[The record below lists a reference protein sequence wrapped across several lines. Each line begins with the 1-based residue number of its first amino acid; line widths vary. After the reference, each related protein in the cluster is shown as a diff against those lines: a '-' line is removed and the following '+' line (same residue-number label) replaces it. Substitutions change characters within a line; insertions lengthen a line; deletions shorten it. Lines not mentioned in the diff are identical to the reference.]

1 MARFKQLKSELRNNQ
16 SEVDQ
21 LRQTVTEQEAKL
33 QRLRLR
39 QAQAEA
45 KTNPALSPLMEEKA
59 ALLKDIREAKK
70 LLGSGPQSAEVRIA
84 KHNAWIEKIGEEALE
99 AEATLSSAEQRM
111 SEVNA
116 EIATQ
121 VETLLETSEEKALE
135 A

>member
-1 MARFKQLKSELRNNQ
+1 MHMEKRQQRTPQEIIAETEARLE
-16 SEVDQ
+16 
-21 LRQTVTEQEAKL
+21 
-33 QRLRLR
+33 RLRLR

-84 KHNAWIEKIGEEALE
+84 KHNAWIEKIGDEALE

-111 SEVNA
+111 AEVNA
-116 EIATQ
+116 EISTQ

>member
-1 MARFKQLKSELRNNQ
+1 MEKRQQRTPAEIIAETEARLE
-16 SEVDQ
+16 
-21 LRQTVTEQEAKL
+21 
-33 QRLRLR
+33 RLRLR

-111 SEVNA
+111 AEVNA
-116 EIATQ
+116 EISTQ

>member
-1 MARFKQLKSELRNNQ
+1 MEKRQQRSPQEIIVETEARLE
-16 SEVDQ
+16 
-21 LRQTVTEQEAKL
+21 
-33 QRLRLR
+33 RLRLR

-59 ALLKDIREAKK
+59 DLLKDIREAKK

>member
-1 MARFKQLKSELRNNQ
+1 MHMEKRQQRTPQEIIAETEARLE
-16 SEVDQ
+16 
-21 LRQTVTEQEAKL
+21 
-33 QRLRLR
+33 RLRLR

-84 KHNAWIEKIGEEALE
+84 KHNAWIEKIGDEALE

>member
-1 MARFKQLKSELRNNQ
+1 MTDKRQQRTPQEIIAETEARLE
-16 SEVDQ
+16 
-21 LRQTVTEQEAKL
+21 
-33 QRLRLR
+33 RLRLR
-39 QAQAEA
+39 QAQVEA

>member
-1 MARFKQLKSELRNNQ
+1 MEKRQQRTPQEIIAETEARLE
-16 SEVDQ
+16 
-21 LRQTVTEQEAKL
+21 
-33 QRLRLR
+33 RLRLR

-111 SEVNA
+111 AEVNA

>member
-1 MARFKQLKSELRNNQ
+1 MTDKRQQRTPQEIIAETEARLE
-16 SEVDQ
+16 
-21 LRQTVTEQEAKL
+21 
-33 QRLRLR
+33 RLRLR
-39 QAQAEA
+39 QAQVEA

-84 KHNAWIEKIGEEALE
+84 KHNAWIEKIGDEALE
-99 AEATLSSAEQRM
+99 AEAPLSSAEQRM
-111 SEVNA
+111 AEVNA